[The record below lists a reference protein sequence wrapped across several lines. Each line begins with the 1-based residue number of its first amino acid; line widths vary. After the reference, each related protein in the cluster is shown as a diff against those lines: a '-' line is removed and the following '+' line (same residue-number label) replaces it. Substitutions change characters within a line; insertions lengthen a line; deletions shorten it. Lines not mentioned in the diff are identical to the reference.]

1 MSNAELYHHGVKGQR
16 WGIRRYQNKDGSL
29 TALGRNREGGKDNWS
44 EDAKTAKSL
53 KKKSVNQMSN
63 AELRK
68 LNERQQLERNY
79 RQMNKTTV
87 AKGIAFIAAAASVT
101 NTAVNLYN
109 NSNKLVSVGKTACD
123 KIVDVAGD
131 VLIKDLNKGLSKG
144 W

>member
-1 MSNAELYHHGVKGQR
+1 MNNAELYHHGIRGMK
-16 WGIRRYQNKDGSL
+16 WGVRRFQNKDGTL
-29 TALGRNREGGKDNWS
+29 TKAGRKRYSQDNWS
-44 EDAKTAKSL
+44 EDAKTASVL

-109 NSNKLVSVGKTACD
+109 NSNKLVSVGKTACN

>member
-1 MSNAELYHHGVKGQR
+1 MSNNELYHHGVMGMK
-16 WGIRRYQNKDGSL
+16 WGVRRYQNKDGSL
-29 TALGRNREGGKDNWS
+29 TALGRKRGKSSMS
-44 EDAKTAKSL
+44 EDATTARDL
-53 KKKSVNQMSN
+53 KKKKLNQMSN

-101 NTAVNLYN
+101 STAVNLYN
-109 NSNKLVSVGKTACD
+109 NSNKLVSVGKTACN